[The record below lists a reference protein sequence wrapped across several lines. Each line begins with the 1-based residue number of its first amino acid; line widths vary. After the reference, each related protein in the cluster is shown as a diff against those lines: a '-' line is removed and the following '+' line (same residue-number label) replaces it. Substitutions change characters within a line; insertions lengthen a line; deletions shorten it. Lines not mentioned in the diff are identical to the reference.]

1 MTETPSYKS
10 KAVALGVSLQIMN
23 GNTNGRNPIGSAKAN
38 I

>member
-10 KAVALGVSLQIMN
+10 KVVALGVSLQIMN
-23 GNTNGRNPIGSAKAN
+23 GNINGSNPVEKAKAN

>member
-23 GNTNGRNPIGSAKAN
+23 GNINGSNPAGNAKIN